1 MLIRSYCLGLS
12 FSDLLT
18 QFLQLNIIHLI
29 CPSIAVLIGHYPPLQ
44 EGTIVSPTSGDPT
57 CGLADGKPSG
67 IKRQPLA
74 VAPVPAFLV
83 RQPQWVPRRLIPVAT
98 DNTQP
103 EPLRL
108 DSL

>member
-1 MLIRSYCLGLS
+1 MAKCQREFYSAPDVFYSILHNTSYLPFYCGSDWALS
-12 FSDLLT
+12 SAPRRY
-18 QFLQLNIIHLI
+18 N
-29 CPSIAVLIGHYPPLQ
+29 S
-44 EGTIVSPTSGDPT
+44 VSNSWRPT

-67 IKRQPLA
+67 IPRQPLA

-83 RQPQWVPRRLIPVAT
+83 RQPQWGPRRLITVAT